1 MKSCII
7 DEMFYNLNVYVWK
20 DTYDDGEDMFHT
32 ILVTNDTLDVILDAV
47 ENVDCWI
54 STWGELIEYLTN
66 ESLEFYELNDK
77 FYIYTHG
84 E

>member
-1 MKSCII
+1 MKSYII

-20 DTYDDGEDMFHT
+20 DTYDDGEDMLHA

-47 ENVDCWI
+47 ENVGCWI
-54 STWGELIEYLTN
+54 STWDELLKYLKS
-66 ESLEFYELNDK
+66 ESLEFYILDDK